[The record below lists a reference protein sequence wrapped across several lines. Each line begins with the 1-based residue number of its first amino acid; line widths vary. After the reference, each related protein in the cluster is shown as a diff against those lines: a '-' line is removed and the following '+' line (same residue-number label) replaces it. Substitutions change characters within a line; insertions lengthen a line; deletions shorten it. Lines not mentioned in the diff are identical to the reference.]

1 MIKSIGVAIGRT
13 GAFAAL
19 VAAVIAPLSV
29 RATPQAIP
37 DGGRIELDLRAGSEW
52 NHVKKFGVVS
62 VTLTPQFAVWL
73 EREDGTYAGELFVTR
88 KSGKSAWGKV
98 RRPEALPVWSHARG
112 VRAPDGLFMPTKAAP
127 LSDAVSGATPK
138 GKGAGEDGHLDLK
151 LPAGLPAGSY
161 RILVELN
168 SSFDY
173 NDAYAEDLPK
183 GDPHENGVNGQ
194 PSVVYAAQLKLGG
207 SAADGSATT
216 LEFIGAGH
224 PMGSDGTIRQ
234 GREGLTSALAIVES
248 ISVRNAA
255 SRKN

>member
-1 MIKSIGVAIGRT
+1 MIKSIGIAIGRT
-13 GAFAAL
+13 APIAAL
-19 VAAVIAPLSV
+19 VAALIAPHAV
-29 RATPQAIP
+29 QATPQTIA
-37 DGGRIELDLRAGSEW
+37 GGRIELDLRTGSEW
-52 NHVKKFGVVS
+52 NHVKKFGVAK

-73 EREDGTYAGELFVTR
+73 EREDGTYAGEIFVT
-88 KSGKSAWGKV
+88 KKAGKSAWGNV
-98 RRPEALPVWSHARG
+98 RRPEALPVWSHAHG

-138 GKGAGEDGHLDLK
+138 AKGAGEEIRLELK

-173 NDAYAEDLPK
+173 NDTYAENLPK
-183 GDPHENGVNGQ
+183 GDPRENGVNGQ
-194 PSVVYAAQLKLGG
+194 PSIVYAAQLNLDG
-207 SAADGSATT
+207 STADGSTAA